1 MDPRL
6 SSSPFRDEKK
16 RSSGE
21 SAVTETT
28 LSTTM
33 DHRTRDQIDSETL
46 AYIEN
51 KHSLIPYHSSCSPEE
66 TEKKVSYFLRENY
79 NVPLFEIVVKR
90 STTVVFYFPV
100 QSIPLVT
107 EEEIKDPVSVMRRFI
122 LQVYAPSPTSSSSKV
137 PRTTTKKISTT
148 PVVRKPTEGPKKTLD
163 YWYEGQVLRHFRP
176 KIKKL
181 YGSASV
187 STPHPSTRPIKVRLD
202 STTTVFTVPKEKKP
216 TSISIKLVSFPC
228 DSYQV
233 RNALENCL
241 IKHEWEATPKGM
253 KKKMCPKFVPFIFT
267 VKNILASRS
276 RSSAKSSGGSKDEKE
291 ESLKDWLHV
300 FFITNIYAHPLFE
313 PLLPKTR
320 RSSDPLTEVKAD
332 TLLVSHPVI
341 LQKHQKDILRFFCAN
356 KALLLFHEAG
366 TGKTLCA
373 ISCAVQYILQGLRDR
388 KERKVLIM
396 APASTVEQVWKKSLD
411 RYLSLHWDR
420 MVREYKKLYRHS
432 KDDGPESPAPV
443 RKLSSLIRDPHFQD
457 KIVSQY
463 NILRYLR
470 KPSTFTIVTEDTFKK
485 IVVDPVLKSG
495 FMEGSSERSTLLIVD
510 EAHNYKSKLITY
522 DLKKN
527 RTKSRR
533 SQRVGSGSG
542 SGSEKTKKE
551 KYRVF
556 HTSFFLRQACAEFV
570 DKALFLT
577 ATPIVNKTMDLKN
590 ILQNIRILNSPHP
603 FREFGYREPISLKPV
618 KLTQSQ
624 IEEGPPTF
632 DNPEVFLPTDGMILN
647 AKNED
652 EVVTMFE
659 KYKAMVSYVQRPEA
673 AAGTTPNFPRAIF
686 KKHLLKVDVTVSA
699 YGKKYMQGIE
709 KKMTGAPSQTVG
721 GDKKDDKKNKK
732 KAFQGFVAIK
742 NMAGT
747 KIPLK
752 FYIHERL
759 GGIFIEDHSTEE
771 EEGKSDI
778 ILSPKFQFIM
788 GELEDDKGERL
799 PDLESTKTVIYVHRG
814 KSVELLKKEISAKK
828 PEMVSKIWTVTGK
841 DKMEERRLICDQF
854 NASPT
859 GLMIISNAGSEGL
872 DMKGVRHVVLL
883 DEVWTPSAFD
893 QIVGR
898 GVRFRSHFHLPESE
912 RDVTIHEIGMYPKNI
927 PGGKAEFIFAD
938 EKLRGARYEKQKL
951 IDRITKALLRLSFP
965 PSPSSFPLSAVPFP
979 TVR

>member
-1 MDPRL
+1 MDSRL
-6 SSSPFRDEKK
+6 SSHHRTSKK

-33 DHRTRDQIDSETL
+33 DHRTRDQIDNETL

-51 KHSLIPYHSSCSPEE
+51 KHSLIPYHSSCSLED

-90 STTVVFYFPV
+90 STNLVFYFPV

-122 LQVYAPSPTSSSSKV
+122 LQVYAPSSPTSSSSKV
-137 PRTTTKKISTT
+137 SRTTTKKKISTT
-148 PVVRKPTEGPKKTLD
+148 PAVRKPTEGPKKTLD
-163 YWYEGQVLRHFRP
+163 YWYQGQVLRHFRP

-181 YGSASV
+181 YGSTSIP
-187 STPHPSTRPIKVRLD
+187 TPHPSTKPIRVRVVVPP
-202 STTTVFTVPKEKKP
+202 SVSTVPREKKP
-216 TSISIKLVSFPC
+216 TNISVKLVSFPC

-241 IKHEWEATPKGM
+241 IKHEWESSPKGM

-267 VKNILASRS
+267 VKNILAT
-276 RSSAKSSGGSKDEKE
+276 RSSVKSSGGSKDETI
-291 ESLKDWLHV
+291 ESLKDWFHV
-300 FFITNIYAHPLFE
+300 FFVTNIYAHPLFE

-356 KALLLFHEAG
+356 KAMLLFHEAG

-373 ISCAVQYILQGLRDR
+373 ISCAVQYILQGLQHR

-420 MVREYKKLYRHS
+420 VVREYKKLYRHS
-432 KDDGPESPAPV
+432 KEEDKPI

-457 KIVSQY
+457 KIISQY

-485 IVVDPVLKSG
+485 IVHDPVLKSG

-522 DLKKN
+522 DLKKQ
-527 RTKSRR
+527 KGR
-533 SQRVGSGSG
+533 SQRVGSGS
-542 SGSEKTKKE
+542 SGSRSSTKKE

-556 HTSFFLRQACAEFV
+556 HTSFFLRQACAEFI

-577 ATPIVNKTMDLKN
+577 ATPIVNKTSDLKN
-590 ILQNIRILNSPHP
+590 ILQNIRILNSPNP
-603 FREFGYREPISLKPV
+603 LREFGYREPISLKPV

-632 DNPEVFLPTDGMILN
+632 DNPEVFLPTDGMILK
-647 AKNED
+647 ATNED

-673 AAGTTPNFPRAIF
+673 AVGTTPNFPRAIF
-686 KKHLLKVDVTVSA
+686 KKHLLKVDVTVSS

-709 KKMTGAPSQTVG
+709 KKMTTAPSQLRG
-721 GDKKDDKKNKK
+721 RDEKDKKSKK

-771 EEGKSDI
+771 EGGSTTDEKSNI

-799 PDLESTKTVIYVHRG
+799 PDLDTTKTVIYVHRG
-814 KSVELLKKEISAKK
+814 RSVELLKKEISAKK

-927 PGGKAEFIFAD
+927 PKGKADFIFAD

-965 PSPSSFPLSAVPFP
+965 PSPSSFPLSAVPYP
-979 TVR
+979 IVR